1 MVRRRLAGGGGLA
14 EQGRAWVQVPP
25 GARSVR
31 SQARVVPAGAWGEA
45 RSDAGFGGV
54 PGRSCGGAKNS
65 AAEEVSRRD
74 SVAGPPEDCE
84 IAPNSRELK
93 RAAETPWNGVS
104 DRGKPFGNSPGRD
117 VCGLKVRRDFRYW
130 VRNKPIWSGCSADCA
145 EKPHGGAPKAG
156 LCRPNTECSAL
167 RNTVVRL
174 RAGAGGRDLV
184 SHGMGSEACYWKW
197 RPEEV
202 APGRTSRRF
211 SSIAQR
217 AARDRNPQHLTAFH
231 ATVRTAREES
241 GFKAGLRRREKS
253 GLERGQNGPRHLHDH
268 AVSSPTGPGSC
279 SS

>member
-31 SQARVVPAGAWGEA
+31 SQARVVSAGAWGEA

-145 EKPHGGAPKAG
+145 EKPHGVPRKRACGGQTRSVPRYAIPSCDFAPA
-156 LCRPNTECSAL
+156 R
-167 RNTVVRL
+167 VV
-174 RAGAGGRDLV
+174 GIW
-184 SHGMGSEACYWKW
+184 SHTGW
-197 RPEEV
+197 
-202 APGRTSRRF
+202 
-211 SSIAQR
+211 
-217 AARDRNPQHLTAFH
+217 
-231 ATVRTAREES
+231 
-241 GFKAGLRRREKS
+241 GLRRAIGS
-253 GLERGQNGPRHLHDH
+253 GGLRRSLRGVRAGDSQ
-268 AVSSPTGPGSC
+268 ASPNELPAIETRSI
-279 SS
+279 

>member
-45 RSDAGFGGV
+45 RSDAGFGCV

-117 VCGLKVRRDFRYW
+117 VCGLKVRRDFRYE
-130 VRNKPIWSGCSADCA
+130 VRNRPIWSGCSADCA

-184 SHGMGSEACYWKW
+184 SHGMGSEACYW
-197 RPEEV
+197 
-202 APGRTSRRF
+202 G
-211 SSIAQR
+211 
-217 AARDRNPQHLTAFH
+217 
-231 ATVRTAREES
+231 
-241 GFKAGLRRREKS
+241 GGLRRS
-253 GLERGQNGPRHLHDH
+253 LRGVRAGDSQ
-268 AVSSPTGPGSC
+268 ASPNELPAIETRSI
-279 SS
+279 